1 MEEKEINLRHYF
13 SILIKRKNT
22 IFTVFVVVFAISLL
36 VTLSSTPIYTAT
48 TRILIERNDP
58 APLQGMY
65 YFVPYD
71 PEFYETQYQLI
82 KSGAVAR
89 RVVGLLS
96 TDDRFEKYFKN
107 KKKGFFKSAGAED
120 KTKDKEQ
127 PDDPKNIDKYA
138 DIISSGIKVLPIKNT
153 KLADVKYNSPDPE
166 FAALIANTVARAYIE
181 EILDMKMSSSR
192 HTVQWMTKKA
202 DEEQE
207 KLKKSELALQEYVK
221 ANNFVTLENKVAIV
235 PEKLTSVNTQLF
247 QAETDRKELETLY
260 NKIRDT
266 KNVEDLQSMPAIASD
281 PTIQSLHM
289 QILKSDQ
296 NIAELSKKYGAK
308 HPAMAKAKG
317 ELETLRN
324 KRRQEIQRVIESIKK
339 QYEIA
344 GSNEEN
350 SRRLFSRTKGEALN
364 VNEKFVQYNIRKR
377 EVETNQQLYD
387 ILMKK
392 IKEQNITQ
400 EVQSVNVWIIEEAR
414 PPRSTSKPNK
424 PYNLLLGL
432 ILGMFGGVG
441 LAFFVDYLDN
451 TVKSPDEVERRLNMP
466 VLGMVPIYK
475 SKEWNIEN
483 IVLKKPNSPISE
495 SYKSIR
501 SSILLSAADH
511 PPKKL
516 LITSMLPEEGKTVTS
531 VNLAL
536 ALAQSEFRVLLL
548 DADMRKPRIHKIF
561 KLDNSVG
568 LSSFLAG
575 ISDIHIHEKYESSV
589 KNLSIIPSG
598 PVPPNPSELLGSAK
612 MNELF
617 KTLSEKFDIIICDS
631 PPIMT
636 VTDGTILSKIVEGTI
651 IVTRVGKTT
660 YEAVRRGLK
669 SLEDIK
675 AHVIGIVINAFDAE
689 KNSYYYYRY
698 RSYNYYYLHDEDM
711 KK

>member
-1 MEEKEINLRHYF
+1 MEEKEIDLRHYI
-13 SILIKRKNT
+13 SVLIKRRYA
-22 IFTVFVVVFAISLL
+22 ILTVFIVVFAIFLL
-36 VTLSSTPIYTAT
+36 VTLSATPIYTAT
-48 TRILIERNDP
+48 TRILIEKNDP

-65 YFVPYD
+65 YFASYD

-82 KSGAVAR
+82 KSGAIAR
-89 RVVGLLS
+89 RVVKLLS
-96 TDDRFEKYFKN
+96 TDSKFENYFKN
-107 KKKGFFKSAGAED
+107 KNKSFFKSSGAED

-127 PDDPKNIDKYA
+127 MDDPKNIDKYA
-138 DIISSGIKVLPIKNT
+138 GVISSGIKVVPIKNT
-153 KLADVKYNSPDPE
+153 KLANVSYDSPDPE
-166 FAALIANTVARAYIE
+166 FSALIANTVARAYIE

-192 HTVQWMTKKA
+192 HTVQWMTIKA
-202 DEEQE
+202 DEELE

-221 ANNFVTLENKVAIV
+221 ANDFVTLENKVAIV
-235 PEKLTSVNTQLF
+235 PETLTSVNTQLF
-247 QAETDRKELETLY
+247 QAETGRKEIETVY
-260 NKIRDT
+260 NKIRET
-266 KNVEDLQSMPAIASD
+266 KNIEDLQSMPAIASD
-281 PTIQSLHM
+281 PTLQSLHL
-289 QILKSDQ
+289 QILKSEQ

-308 HPAMAKAKG
+308 HPEMAKAKG
-317 ELETLRN
+317 EIETLKN
-324 KRRQEIQRVIESIKK
+324 KRRQEIQRVIETIKK

-344 GSNEEN
+344 RSNEEN

-400 EVQSVNVWIIEEAR
+400 EVQSVNVWIIEEAQV
-414 PPRSTSKPNK
+414 PRSPSKPNK
-424 PYNLLLGL
+424 AKNILMGILIGL
-432 ILGMFGGVG
+432 FGGVG

-451 TVKSPDEVERRLNMP
+451 TVKSPEDVERRLGEP
-466 VLGMVPIYK
+466 VLGMVPLYK

-483 IVLKKPNSPISE
+483 IIVKKPNSPFSE

-501 SSILLSAADH
+501 SSILLSAAEH

-516 LITSMLPEEGKTVTS
+516 LITSMMPEEGKTVTS

-536 ALAQSEFRVLLL
+536 ALAQAEFRVLLL
-548 DADMRKPRIHKIF
+548 DADMRKPRVHKIF
-561 KLDNSVG
+561 KVDNSKG

-575 ISDIHIHEKYESSV
+575 VSELKVHDEYEGSV
-589 KNLSIIPSG
+589 KNLSIIPAG

-617 KTLSEKFDIIICDS
+617 NTLSERFDVIICDS

-636 VTDGTILSKIVEGTI
+636 VTDALILSKVVEGTI
-651 IVTRVGKTT
+651 VVTRVGKTT
-660 YEAVRRGLK
+660 YESVRRGLK
-669 SLEDIK
+669 SMKDIK

-689 KNSYYYYRY
+689 KSSYYYY
-698 RSYNYYYLHDEDM
+698 RSYNYYAHDEDI
-711 KK
+711 KKQ